1 MTKLFCQPRD
11 IVVVMIFVGGDR
23 SAFSFISC
31 VQLRV
36 LKKFVIVAQN
46 REFCEIPSRT
56 FSGEIHDANDFRL
69 LRQILVIVDGIS
81 TDFVYI
87 DLVECNIHFL

>member
-1 MTKLFCQPRD
+1 MHFLEDTRTKLFCQPRD
-11 IVVVMIFVGGDR
+11 IVVVMIFAGGDR

-46 REFCEIPSRT
+46 RE
-56 FSGEIHDANDFRL
+56 L
-69 LRQILVIVDGIS
+69 
-81 TDFVYI
+81 
-87 DLVECNIHFL
+87 